1 MLGEV
6 QATGW
11 GDGISTCNTLSA
23 TNAHVHLAGATGF
36 LADTDGAP
44 TASTPLEAWDT
55 TNQAETAPSCT
66 EEWNLDDRIVQCM

>member
-6 QATGW
+6 AATGW

-36 LADTDGAP
+36 LADTDTTP
-44 TASTPLEAWDT
+44 TASTALGAWDT
-55 TNQAETAPSCT
+55 TN
-66 EEWNLDDRIVQCM
+66 